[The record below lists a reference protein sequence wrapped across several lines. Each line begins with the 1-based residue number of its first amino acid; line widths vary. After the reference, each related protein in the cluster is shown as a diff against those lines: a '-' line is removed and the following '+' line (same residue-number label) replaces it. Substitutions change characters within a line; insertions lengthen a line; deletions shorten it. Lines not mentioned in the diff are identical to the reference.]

1 MGTEASRAGDRA
13 RLNDEIARVAAGDR
27 AALRRVYDAT
37 SGKLFAVCL
46 RFSPDR
52 EAAEDALQETFVK
65 LWRRAARF
73 DPARASAIT
82 WLCLIARGTAIDGAR
97 AADRVGARASAF
109 FEESRTAADPV
120 TREAEHV
127 ALEDCLDTLDADPRR
142 FILSAFFDGYSYDDL
157 ARQAAVPLGTMK
169 SRIRRALQALKRC
182 LDDG

>member
-1 MGTEASRAGDRA
+1 MATVMVTEANA
-13 RLNDEIARVAAGDR
+13 RLNEEIARVAAGDR
-27 AALRRVYDAT
+27 SALRRVYDAT
-37 SGKLFAVCL
+37 SAKLFAVCL

-65 LWRRAARF
+65 LWRRAGRF

-97 AADRVGARASAF
+97 TAGRADARVSAVREEARS
-109 FEESRTAADPV
+109 EPDPV
-120 TREAEHV
+120 TAATEHEA
-127 ALEDCLDTLDADPRR
+127 LSDCLDTLDDDPRL
-142 FILSAFFDGYSYDDL
+142 FILAAFYDGYSYDDL
-157 ARQAAVPLGTMK
+157 AQQAAVPLGTMK

>member
-1 MGTEASRAGDRA
+1 MATGMATDANR

-37 SGKLFAVCL
+37 AAKLFAVCL

-52 EAAEDALQETFVK
+52 EAAEDALQETYVK
-65 LWRRAARF
+65 LWRRAGRF
-73 DPARASAIT
+73 DPTRASAIT

-97 AADRVGARASAF
+97 TAHRADARVSAAR
-109 FEESRTAADPV
+109 EEALSEPNPVTAAAEQ
-120 TREAEHV
+120 EAL
-127 ALEDCLDTLDADPRR
+127 ADCLDTLDADPRR
-142 FILSAFFDGYSYDDL
+142 FILAAFFDGYSYDDL

>member
-1 MGTEASRAGDRA
+1 MVTEANA

-27 AALRRVYDAT
+27 SALRRVYDAT
-37 SGKLFAVCL
+37 SAKLFAVCL

-52 EAAEDALQETFVK
+52 ETAEDALQETYVK
-65 LWRRAARF
+65 LWRRAGRF

-82 WLCLIARGTAIDGAR
+82 WLSLIARGTAIDGAR
-97 AADRVGARASAF
+97 TAGRVGARISAVRDDMRS
-109 FEESRTAADPV
+109 EPDAVTAAAGQ
-120 TREAEHV
+120 EAL
-127 ALEDCLDTLDADPRR
+127 ADCLDTLDADPRR
-142 FILSAFFDGYSYDDL
+142 FILAAFFDGYSYDEL

>member
-1 MGTEASRAGDRA
+1 MVTEANA
-13 RLNDEIARVAAGDR
+13 RLNGEIARVATGDR

-37 SGKLFAVCL
+37 SAKLFAVCL

-52 EAAEDALQETFVK
+52 ETAEDALQETFVK

-73 DPARASAIT
+73 DPDRASAIT

-97 AADRVGARASAF
+97 TASRADARVSAVR
-109 FEESRTAADPV
+109 EELRSEPDPV
-120 TREAEHV
+120 TAAAEHD
-127 ALEDCLDTLDADPRR
+127 ALADCLDTLDDDPRR
-142 FILSAFFDGYSYDDL
+142 FILAAFFDGYSYDDL
-157 ARQAAVPLGTMK
+157 ARQAEVPLGTMK